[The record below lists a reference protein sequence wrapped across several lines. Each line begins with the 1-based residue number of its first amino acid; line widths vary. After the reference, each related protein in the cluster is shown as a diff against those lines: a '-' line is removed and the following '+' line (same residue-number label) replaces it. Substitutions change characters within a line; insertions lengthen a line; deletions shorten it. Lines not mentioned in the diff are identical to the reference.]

1 MQSLNLFSE
10 IEASE
15 IGELTSSREGFR
27 VSRTASQDKEKA
39 QMILDTSGQTC
50 LRQFASLN
58 RRGLWAKTF
67 AESLIGMEGWY
78 SSKCKLTWRLSGT
91 KYKRLYFQLVP
102 STLHTEEIE
111 FGLLHTPSAKEPGVS
126 VERLVTKTGEP
137 AKIGERAYDKKTGR
151 LAQVGITQQVQ
162 MKSLLPTPC
171 QHNENGRSE
180 GWSPSLLQAVNSLL
194 PTPNAR
200 DWKGETGHENQ
211 FDLNREVRKLLPT
224 PTAISDVKGGCTR
237 SDESRQNDTLAH
249 AAHGLWG
256 TGKTSQLN
264 PRFVAEMMGFPPDWC
279 ELPFIRE
286 EAKDFLVKN
295 SLGLGTD
302 ANQSKH
308 TGMQ

>member
-1 MQSLNLFSE
+1 MTLFSL
-10 IEASE
+10 A
-15 IGELTSSREGFR
+15 GSRDHANHTPWLGKGLER
-27 VSRTASQDKEKA
+27 KIT
-39 QMILDTSGQTC
+39 DTSGQKC
-50 LRQFASLN
+50 LESFRRLN
-58 RRGLWAKTF
+58 RRGSWGKTF
-67 AESLIGMEGWY
+67 AELLVGQAGWY
-78 SSKCKLTWRLSGT
+78 SSKCKLTWKLSGT

-180 GWSPSLLQAVNSLL
+180 GWSPSLLQVVSGLL
-194 PTPNAR
+194 PTPKAR
-200 DWKGETGHENQ
+200 VPLDCPSE
-211 FDLNREVRKLLPT
+211 RERNTPSMESLAVMGMLPT
-224 PTAISDVKGGCTR
+224 PTAVSDAKGGCTR

-249 AAHGLWG
+249 APHGLWG

-264 PRFVAEMMGFPPDWC
+264 DLFVNEMMGFPIGWLD
-279 ELPFIRE
+279 I
-286 EAKDFLVKN
+286 
-295 SLGLGTD
+295 
-302 ANQSKH
+302 
-308 TGMQ
+308 